1 MDGVAVATKH
11 EKIIQYIADTDI
23 GQKISVRSV
32 ARQMAVSEGTAYR
45 AIKSAETEGLVATV
59 PRVGTIRVEKTIRG
73 DIKNLTFGDILRIID
88 GTLFGGETGLQHRLD
103 RFVIGAMTTDAM
115 RDYITP
121 GAMLIVG
128 NREDAQLMALGNGA
142 GVLITGGFT
151 ASPAVVAA
159 ADKAALPLI
168 GSNYDSFTVAT
179 IINRAISDQQIKKEI
194 VTVADAYVP
203 IAQTA
208 YLRQDETVSRYRQ
221 LAKAVKHSRFPVVAR
236 DMRVVGVITAKDLLT
251 ASAEITLDRVMTKNP
266 VTVRKEMSVASVS
279 HLMAWNSIEMI
290 PVVDAEFRLLGIVTR
305 TDVMRNLPTP
315 GHQSEGS
322 DTFFD
327 AIHTSLRTNEDNRRW
342 QTIVT
347 PQMTNSLG
355 TIAVGVLSEM
365 ITDVA
370 QDFLKHNYQKRSLIE
385 QITVNYLKLIQ
396 LEHRVQI
403 VPELLDLGRRS
414 AKLEITVSAEHVL
427 SAKAFVVCQ
436 ILEEE

>member
-1 MDGVAVATKH
+1 M
-11 EKIIQYIADTDI
+11 
-23 GQKISVRSV
+23 
-32 ARQMAVSEGTAYR
+32 
-45 AIKSAETEGLVATV
+45 
-59 PRVGTIRVEKTIRG
+59 
-73 DIKNLTFGDILRIID
+73 
-88 GTLFGGETGLQHRLD
+88 
-103 RFVIGAMTTDAM
+103 
-115 RDYITP
+115 
-121 GAMLIVG
+121 
-128 NREDAQLMALGNGA
+128 
-142 GVLITGGFT
+142 
-151 ASPAVVAA
+151 
-159 ADKAALPLI
+159 
-168 GSNYDSFTVAT
+168 
-179 IINRAISDQQIKKEI
+179 
-194 VTVADAYVP
+194 
-203 IAQTA
+203 
-208 YLRQDETVSRYRQ
+208 
-221 LAKAVKHSRFPVVAR
+221 
-236 DMRVVGVITAKDLLT
+236 ITAKDLLT
-251 ASAEITLDRVMTKNP
+251 ASAETTLDRVMTKNP